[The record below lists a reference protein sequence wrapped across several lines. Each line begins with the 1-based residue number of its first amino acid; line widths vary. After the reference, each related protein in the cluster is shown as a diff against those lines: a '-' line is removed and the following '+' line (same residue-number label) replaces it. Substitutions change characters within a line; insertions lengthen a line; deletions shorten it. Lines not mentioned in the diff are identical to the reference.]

1 MRLHDMQYTA
11 TVHVM
16 QTDSRHTR
24 HATLAVRNTQWTRH
38 MAGVGLPTYAEQAD
52 RMGVSPTT
60 VGRVVTGKTTPS
72 PGIISAALLITGRPF
87 EDLFEVVTEHARRQ
101 EVTAA

>member
-1 MRLHDMQYTA
+1 MQSRVSVHDMQ
-11 TVHVM
+11 
-16 QTDSRHTR
+16 TDTR
-24 HATLAVRNTQWTRH
+24 RTGHATLAVRSTQWARH
-38 MAGVGLPTYAEQAD
+38 MADVGLPTYAEQVA

-72 PGIISAALLITGRPF
+72 PGIISAALLITGKQF

-101 EVTAA
+101 EVKAA